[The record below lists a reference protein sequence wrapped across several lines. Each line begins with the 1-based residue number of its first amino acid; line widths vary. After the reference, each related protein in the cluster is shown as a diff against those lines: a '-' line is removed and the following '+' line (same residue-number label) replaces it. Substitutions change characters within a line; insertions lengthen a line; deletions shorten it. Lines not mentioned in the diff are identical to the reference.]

1 MSGATQATAAHT
13 LTAENRIRDERALVR
28 SLRPFEEKSAATA
41 FFQVASTLG
50 LYVVAVGLMYA
61 GLLQVYWIAL
71 LLTLVAGAA
80 VVRIFTLQH
89 DCGHGS
95 FLRSTTANTWVGRLC
110 SLFTYT
116 PYRHW
121 ARQHAGH
128 HANWNNLDR
137 RESGVDIY
145 SHCLTVDEYQALP
158 RGQRLAYRLRR
169 NPILLFGLLPPL
181 IFTLLYR
188 VPFDTP
194 SDWQAERRSVWLTNA
209 ALLLLWTLQ
218 VWAFGWLNVLLV
230 QGLVI
235 VVASAMG
242 TWLFFV
248 QHQFEH
254 TAWMRKGEWSYTD
267 AALRGS
273 SHLQLPGLLRWV
285 TGNIG
290 LHPLHHLNP
299 RIPNYQLRNAEKGS
313 DVLAETPRL
322 TIRGGFRATAMALW
336 DESAGRMVSFASL
349 RS

>member
-1 MSGATQATAAHT
+1 MSAAAAPQARAAQ
-13 LTAENRIRDERALVR
+13 DERSLVR
-28 SLRPFEEKSAATA
+28 SLRPYEKKSAAIA
-41 FFQVASTLG
+41 FFQLASTLG
-50 LYVVAVGLMYA
+50 LYLAAVAAMYA
-61 GLLQVYWIAL
+61 GLLYGTWFAL
-71 LLTLVAGAA
+71 LLAPLAAAA

-95 FLRSTTANTWVGRLC
+95 FLRSTAANTWIGRLC
-110 SLFTYT
+110 SLVTYT

-145 SHCLTVDEYQALP
+145 SHCLTVAEYQALP
-158 RGQRLAYRLRR
+158 RGQKLAYRLRR
-169 NPILLFGLLPPL
+169 NPLLLFGLLPPL
-181 IFTLLYR
+181 VFTVLYR
-188 VPFDTP
+188 MPFDTP
-194 SDWQAERRSVWLTNA
+194 ADWQAERRSVWASNA
-209 ALLLLWTLQ
+209 ALFVLWGLQ
-218 VWAFGWLNVLLV
+218 VWAFGWLNVLVV
-230 QGLVI
+230 QGLII
-235 VVASAMG
+235 VLASATG

-254 TAWMRKGEWSYTD
+254 TAWMRKDKWSYTE

-273 SHLQLPGLLRWV
+273 SHLRLPGLLRWI

-299 RIPNYQLRNAEKGS
+299 RIPNYQLRAAEKGS
-313 DVLAETPRL
+313 DILARTPHL
-322 TIRGGFRATAMALW
+322 TLRGGLRATAMALW
-336 DESAGRMVSFASL
+336 DESAGRMVRFADAR

>member
-1 MSGATQATAAHT
+1 MTAATQTRAAQ
-13 LTAENRIRDERALVR
+13 AAQDELALVR

-41 FFQVASTLG
+41 FFQLASTLA
-50 LYVVAVGLMYA
+50 LYIAATGAMYA
-61 GLLQVYWIAL
+61 GLLHGTWFAL
-71 LLTLVAGAA
+71 LLAPVAAAA
-80 VVRIFTLQH
+80 VVRIFTQQH

-95 FLRSTTANTWVGRLC
+95 FLRSATANRWVGRLC
-110 SLFTYT
+110 SLVTYT

-145 SHCLTVDEYQALP
+145 SHCLTVAEYQALP
-158 RGQRLAYRLRR
+158 RGQKLAYRLRR
-169 NPILLFGLLPPL
+169 NPLLLFGLLPPL
-181 IFTLLYR
+181 VFTVLYR
-188 VPFDTP
+188 MPFDTP
-194 SDWQAERRSVWLTNA
+194 ADWQAERRSVWASNA
-209 ALLLLWTLQ
+209 ALFVLWGLQ
-218 VWAFGWLNVLLV
+218 VWAFGWLNVLVV
-230 QGLVI
+230 QGLII
-235 VVASAMG
+235 VLASATG

-254 TAWMRKGEWSYTD
+254 TAWMRKDKWSYTE

-273 SHLQLPGLLRWV
+273 SHLRLPGLLRWI

-299 RIPNYQLRNAEKGS
+299 RIPNYQLRAAEKGS
-313 DVLAETPRL
+313 DILARTPHL
-322 TIRGGFRATAMALW
+322 TLRGGLRATAMALW
-336 DESAGRMVSFASL
+336 DESAGRMVRFADAR